1 MTAPNSW
8 REAYSEFTEYIAGNP
23 KIKIGRSVI
32 AIPADVRPEFYRLF
46 DTVRVAF
53 LKERFPALLDEAEP
67 LSKNYKEVRGEVAKL
82 LGLADISVP
91 ASLNWF
97 LQEPTNGLI
106 RVFFNPL
113 FDLLKGKIDAAI
125 FEQVASRSI
134 ESSFKGFYRR
144 GMRSGLPS
152 PW

>member
-1 MTAPNSW
+1 MPNSW
-8 REAYSEFTEYIAGNP
+8 REAYSEFTGYVTGNP

-32 AIPADVRPEFYRLF
+32 AIPADVRPEFYQLF
-46 DTVRVAF
+46 DTVRETF
-53 LKERFPALLDEAEP
+53 LKEGFLTLVNEAEA
-67 LSKNYKEVRGEVAKL
+67 LSKGYKEVRDEVAKL
-82 LGLADISVP
+82 LRLDDISWS